1 MELELTQEIAR
12 LNSEVDRLNMSVTF
26 WEEKSDHRKERIK
39 ELKEEN
45 EVLLDNNVL
54 IKIMNEK
61 QIKIMN
67 ENQSVKEINEKLK
80 KKLERTE
87 KEKNNHKKFVDI
99 FEERMGVINNNYC
112 CGHEPQYN
120 IPMDEIDERLK
131 IKDTIDLALGPLFKI
146 IKHLKKERDF
156 FNQEFHKTLQ
166 HQVDDKEQY
175 EKEIEG
181 LKEDNE
187 KLKQKARSWDIVNKG
202 SDWENLRDLCDKSM
216 CQDLIEC
223 GECDKED
230 FEGYFEAMENN

>member
-1 MELELTQEIAR
+1 MDLELTQEIDR

-39 ELKEEN
+39 ELK
-45 EVLLDNNVL
+45 
-54 IKIMNEK
+54 
-61 QIKIMN
+61 
-67 ENQSVKEINEKLK
+67 

-99 FEERMGVINNNYC
+99 FQERMGVINNNYC

-156 FNQEFHKTLQ
+156 FNRERKGT
-166 HQVDDKEQY
+166 
-175 EKEIEG
+175 
-181 LKEDNE
+181 
-187 KLKQKARSWDIVNKG
+187 QK
-202 SDWENLRDLCDKSM
+202 
-216 CQDLIEC
+216 
-223 GECDKED
+223 GE
-230 FEGYFEAMENN
+230 